1 MAENMHK
8 INHLAHFVTHQSKGC
23 LPAKV
28 QEFTT
33 HLIMD
38 LLAATAAGLNTPLAI
53 AARKAAKD
61 IYGTGA
67 SSVWFYDESLSI
79 AGAAMANSAA
89 ASALDID
96 DGHRGAAGHAGAGI
110 IPAVFAV
117 AEANHNADEDIL
129 DAIILGYDIALRV
142 ATARPLGSFD
152 TYASGR
158 WVSFGVAA
166 AVARLLQLDETQ
178 TAYAMAIAGA
188 ETPFMF
194 PSGSSKYQGSSVKE
208 GIPAAV
214 VSGITGAYRA
224 NHGATG
230 PVDLL
235 DDQDK
240 YTPEILLSELG
251 EIWWITQCYLKPYAC
266 CRYMHAAIDALMQLI
281 EPGQPIHEIIIET
294 FPQAL
299 RLNNER
305 APTTLEG
312 GQYSFY
318 FSCALAAIHGT
329 DALQPV
335 MPKSLTDQK
344 VLDLASKIKL
354 VTSPDFSESFP
365 ASTPARVTLRQGADA
380 NAQQPRTQ
388 EVLHPLGD
396 VANPMSINQLKHK
409 FRQISRSTLENK
421 QQEKIISQVLRLSTD
436 GFSPLF
442 ETIKKR

>member
-1 MAENMHK
+1 MHK
-8 INHLAHFVTHQSKGC
+8 INQLAHFITHHSKGA
-23 LPAKV
+23 LPVNV
-28 QEFTT
+28 QEFTA

-38 LLAATAAGLNTPLAI
+38 LLAATAAGLNTPLAM

-61 IYGTGA
+61 VYGTGV
-67 SSVWFYDESLSI
+67 SSVWLADKSLSI
-79 AGAAMANSAA
+79 VGAAMANSAA

-117 AEANHNADEDIL
+117 AEANRSSDKDIL
-129 DAIILGYDIALRV
+129 DAIVLGYDIALRV

-166 AVARLLQLDETQ
+166 AVARLLQLDEKQ

-224 NHGATG
+224 KHGATG
-230 PVDLL
+230 PIDLL
-235 DDQDK
+235 DNEDK
-240 YTPEILLSELG
+240 YKPEILLGELG
-251 EIWWITQCYLKPYAC
+251 ETWWITQCYLKPYAC

-281 EPGQPIHEIIIET
+281 EPDQSIQEITIET

-335 MPKSLTDQK
+335 MAESLHDEK
-344 VLDLASKIKL
+344 VLDLATKIKL
-354 VTSPDFSESFP
+354 VTTPDFSESFP
-365 ASTPARVTLRQGADA
+365 VSTPARVTIRQGADA
-380 NAQQPRTQ
+380 HTQQPRTM

-396 VANPMSINQLKHK
+396 VANPMSIDQLKHK
-409 FRQISRSTLENK
+409 FRLISRSTLENK
-421 QQEKIISQVLRLSTD
+421 QQEKIITQVLHLSTD
-436 GFSPLF
+436 GFAPLF
-442 ETIKKR
+442 ETIKKH